1 MYSNQNGENQGAFS
15 KANLKQFAQTLGLDP
30 TAFNECL
37 DSGKHTEA
45 VQADS
50 SFAQAL
56 GVRSTPSFVVNG
68 QPLIGGQ
75 PFEVFQEMIDG
86 MLSGNQ

>member
-15 KANLKQFAQTLGLDP
+15 KDHLKQFAQTLGLDT

-37 DSGKHTEA
+37 DSSKYTEA
-45 VQADS
+45 VQTDT

-68 QPLIGGQ
+68 QPVVGGQ
-75 PFEVFQEMIDG
+75 PFEVFQELIDG
-86 MLSGNQ
+86 LLSNIQ